1 MNLRELEY
9 ISAVARL
16 RHFGKAAKACHVS
29 QPTLSSQI
37 LKLEAELGVTIFERI
52 RGGVQVTEQGRAILV
67 AAERATQAAADI
79 HALAKGFSDPFSGKL
94 TLGVIPTIGPF
105 LLPIFAERLL
115 RQYPKL
121 ELTYIEDTTDRLN
134 ELLLSGEMDAAILAT
149 LPLDTSLTQIPL
161 YDEKFHVALSKT
173 HALCAKKQVSLK
185 DLEDVRLLLLT
196 EGHCLR
202 DQALSVCSVSTHNQ
216 AIRATSLD
224 TLLGLVAA
232 GHGVTLIP
240 TLSIRAG
247 CVSELGIV
255 IRPISG
261 TLATRRVNL
270 TYRASSVRPQLLQG
284 LTQLILSQLPDKVE
298 QIGNEG

>member
-52 RGGVQVTEQGRAILV
+52 RGAVRVTEQGKAILE
-67 AAERATQAAADI
+67 AAERATHAAADI
-79 HALAKGFSDPFSGKL
+79 HALAKGFKDPFSGEL

-105 LLPIFAERLL
+105 LLPVFAGRLL

-121 ELTYIEDTTDRLN
+121 KLTYIEDTTDRLN

-149 LPLDTSLTQIPL
+149 LPLDKALAQMPL
-161 YDEKFHVALSKT
+161 YDEKFHVALPKG
-173 HALCAKKQVSLK
+173 HKLCGQEQVSLK
-185 DLEDVRLLLLT
+185 DLETVRLLLLT

-202 DQALSVCSVSTHNQ
+202 AQALSVCSVSAHNQ

-240 TLSIRAG
+240 ALSIRTR
-247 CVSELGIV
+247 CVSELGIS
-255 IRPISG
+255 IRPI
-261 TLATRRVNL
+261 TDKLAARRVNL
-270 TYRASSVRPQLLQG
+270 THRATYVRPQLLKG
-284 LTQLILSQLPDKVE
+284 LSELILAQLSDKVE
-298 QIGNEG
+298 QI